1 MNIMDNKTAMFVNY
15 KKQIIRAIDLSMDYL
30 KSNPNQFSCS
40 ILGFFVGAQT
50 CNVIEDDVLRE
61 YRKVCRARHYHSG
74 FRGYTNEQWSNK
86 SQEDQ
91 QKIRIKKLEKFKK
104 HFVDNY

>member
-1 MNIMDNKTAMFVNY
+1 MYDKTIVFVNY

-30 KSNPNQFSCS
+30 KSNPDQFSCS
-40 ILGFFVGAQT
+40 ILGFFVGVQT

-61 YRKVCRARHYHSG
+61 YRKVCRARHHHGG

-91 QKIRIKKLEKFKK
+91 QKIRIKKLEKLKK
-104 HFVDNY
+104 HFIDNY

>member
-1 MNIMDNKTAMFVNY
+1 MYNKTIVFGDY

-30 KSNPNQFSCS
+30 KSNPDQFSCS
-40 ILGFFVGAQT
+40 ILVFFVGVQT

-61 YRKVCRARHYHSG
+61 YRKVCRARWGFAG

-91 QKIRIKKLEKFKK
+91 QRIRIKKLEKLKK
-104 HFVDNY
+104 HFIDNY